1 MDIKRNT
8 ETPEIGR
15 SIRRMKAIDDSLEK
29 IDAVLMSKSLYIAF
43 RGQHEK
49 YYCVGLRQR

>member
-1 MDIKRNT
+1 MDIKRKT